1 MVDTNKLKAKLKE
14 NGLTQ
19 AVVAGKMSIDPA
31 TFNRKINNSEG
42 ETLTVKEVEQL
53 ANILQIPREGLAEI
67 FFTEKL
73 A

>member
-1 MVDTNKLKAKLKE
+1 MVDTKKLKAKLKE
-14 NGLTQ
+14 KGLTQ
-19 AVVAGKMSIDPA
+19 EAVAGKMYMNPA

-42 ETLTVKEVEQL
+42 ETLTVKEVEML
-53 ANILQIPREGLAEI
+53 AGILQIPREHLTEI